1 MCFGEVGAICGKV
14 FMERAKSAENLEGL
28 TRINLPGLCRFP
40 ADAPC
45 SERGTNWR
53 QFATRCDRNVDRKGM
68 PVDVIV
74 LVNKPALTGIFFS
87 DLVKSLGFCK
97 EIGDIGT
104 RWTAAVYKY

>member
-1 MCFGEVGAICGKV
+1 
-14 FMERAKSAENLEGL
+14 MERAKSAENLEGL

-53 QFATRCDRNVDRKGM
+53 QFATRCDRNVDRK
-68 PVDVIV
+68 
-74 LVNKPALTGIFFS
+74 